1 MQNSGQMSGIRAP
14 SMRQGRLTSEVPK
27 AGHVLLCE
35 DLRVLEA
42 GAEGGDVGLREGG
55 LEGVENDA
63 VGAVADG
70 VHVLCVI
77 GVRR

>member
-14 SMRQGRLTSEVPK
+14 SIREGRLTSEVAK
-27 AGHVLLCE
+27 AGHVLLRQ

-42 GAEGGDVGLREGG
+42 GAEGRDICLCESG

-70 VHVLCVI
+70 VHVLRH
-77 GVRR
+77 RR